1 MSKRGRELAA
11 VIMGPEAA
19 AAPSV
24 GEEAVVAPSEEG
36 EAVQQFGA
44 QEESFHYVGLGST
57 QESRDEALV
66 QHGKEKLT
74 YKRRKFDEKA
84 RSQAACNDSVA
95 QKATNTL
102 YRSFGTAADTSTYAD
117 GPSGLKGASRY
128 VLFHFI
134 GVEKLNPDGGKKHT
148 GKKSVEPLKPT
159 L

>member
-1 MSKRGRELAA
+1 M
-11 VIMGPEAA
+11 
-19 AAPSV
+19 
-24 GEEAVVAPSEEG
+24 
-36 EAVQQFGA
+36 
-44 QEESFHYVGLGST
+44 QEEPFHYIGLGST
-57 QESRDEALV
+57 QQSRDEALV
-66 QHGKEKLT
+66 QRGEEKPK
-74 YKRRKFDEKA
+74 YKRKKFGEKA
-84 RSQAACNDSVA
+84 RSLAACKDSVA

-102 YRSFGTAADTSTYAD
+102 YHSFGTAADTSTYAD